1 MELYQMHPH
10 ILSYLENIVGEEFVV
25 RDIKDIRNA
34 FEADIH
40 KLMGKTVMI
49 WDE

>member
-1 MELYQMHPH
+1 MAF
-10 ILSYLENIVGEEFVV
+10 YLENIVGEEFRV

-40 KLMGKTVMI
+40 KLMGKTIMV